1 MTAARRILVLDDHA
15 VVREGLAQLLAPLGG
30 GCEVLQG
37 RGRPGPGPGLMAQL
51 QGPPLDLVV
60 LDLHLGPAGGGADP
74 LAALRWWRSQHPQLP
89 VVMLSGDDDPELAT
103 AAFGLR
109 PGGLAVQ
116 VSGYPWPCSVACL
129 WCCRAGASCRP
140 SWPAAGRPSRRR
152 CRAHR
157 ASARRAALPVAGLS
171 NKEIARE
178 LALAEPT
185 VKQHLV
191 VIFRVLGVRNRAQ
204 AALAAR
210 QQRLG

>member
-30 GCEVLQG
+30 GCEVLQAAG
-37 RGRPGPGPGLMAQL
+37 LAQAQALMAQL

-103 AAFGLR
+103 AAFGLGLAGWLSKSADTLALL
-109 PGGLAVQ
+109 GGLSLVLQ
-116 VSGYPWPCSVACL
+116 GGRIVPPFVA
-129 WCCRAGASCRP
+129 S
-140 SWPAAGRPSRRR
+140 
-152 CRAHR
+152 
-157 ASARRAALPVAGLS
+157 RRAAEPGSGAELTERQRDVLRCLSQGLS

>member
-1 MTAARRILVLDDHA
+1 MLDDHA

-30 GCEVLQG
+30 GCEVLQAAG
-37 RGRPGPGPGLMAQL
+37 LAPGPGPDGPAAR
-51 QGPPLDLVV
+51 PPLDLVV

-103 AAFGLR
+103 AAFGLGLAGWLSKSADTLALL
-109 PGGLAVQ
+109 GGLSLVLQ
-116 VSGYPWPCSVACL
+116 GGRIVPPFVA
-129 WCCRAGASCRP
+129 S
-140 SWPAAGRPSRRR
+140 
-152 CRAHR
+152 
-157 ASARRAALPVAGLS
+157 RRAAEPGGSAELTERQRDVLRCLAQGLS
-171 NKEIARE
+171 NKIARE